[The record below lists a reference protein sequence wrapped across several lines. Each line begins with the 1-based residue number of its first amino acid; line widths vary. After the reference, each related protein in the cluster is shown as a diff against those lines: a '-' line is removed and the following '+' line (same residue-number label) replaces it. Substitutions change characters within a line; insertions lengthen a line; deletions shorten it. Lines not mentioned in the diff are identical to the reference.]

1 MYYLVYKLISNPTL
15 WIIKEDLDLDYI
27 FADHSEIRE
36 NKIEKYYIF
45 ESKFIK
51 KKIFYT
57 NFKRFKIFKY
67 TNDYEL
73 LYTLG

>member
-15 WIIKEDLDLDYI
+15 WIIKEDLELDYI
-27 FADHSEIRE
+27 FADHNDISK

-45 ESKFIK
+45 ENKFINNCDD
-51 KKIFYT
+51 
-57 NFKRFKIFKY
+57 NFKRFKILKFTK
-67 TNDYEL
+67 DYEL